1 MNGDGNRTV
10 GTPLSDGQFHLF
22 AYGTLRSG
30 EENND
35 QIADCALVRAA
46 FVEGTLYD
54 IDGLYPALMLYGTT
68 RVEGEIWRCPADRL
82 AVLDRFEGLDNGLFR
97 RVAVLIEETPCWTY
111 VAGPALAHRL
121 TPDRRLNSGRWSK
134 QMQDAHE

>member
-1 MNGDGNRTV
+1 MSGDGRRAATS
-10 GTPLSDGQFHLF
+10 PLLDGHFHLF

-30 EENND
+30 EANHAR
-35 QIADCALVRAA
+35 IADCALVRTA

-82 AVLDRFEGLDNGLFR
+82 AALDRFEGLDNGLFR
-97 RVAVLIEETPCWTY
+97 RVAVLIDETPCWTY

-121 TPDRRLNSGRWSK
+121 TPDQRLASGRWSN
-134 QMQDAHE
+134 QLQDAHD